1 MGNYIMI
8 TTEYWESALK
18 KLSTLEEGADNS
30 TVRTFKTNPN
40 SLLSKKQFTKENIVA
55 GFSGML
61 SSNFMQ
67 L

>member
-1 MGNYIMI
+1 MYIFMGNNIMI

-40 SLLSKKQFTKENIVA
+40 
-55 GFSGML
+55 
-61 SSNFMQ
+61 
-67 L
+67 